1 MKKEDSNE
9 DNVKR
14 LNDIK
19 ERIASLTEQETALKA
34 KWKEEKSSLDHIKE
48 LKKSKNK
55 LVAYKINIMQ
65 EGNLQEAS
73 KLNMVKIPKINKR
86 KLLNLKQKNRM
97 MLYFKKK

>member
-1 MKKEDSNE
+1 MEIDSLPEELDGITREKNRLEMERISIEKEDSNE

-48 LKKSKNK
+48 LKNQ
-55 LVAYKINIMQ
+55 KIN
-65 EGNLQEAS
+65 L
-73 KLNMVKIPKINKR
+73 
-86 KLLNLKQKNRM
+86 
-97 MLYFKKK
+97 

>member
-1 MKKEDSNE
+1 MVLHVKSDRLEMERISIEKEDSNE

-48 LKKSKNK
+48 LKNQNK
-55 LVAYKINIMQ
+55 TCSFTKINIY
-65 EGNLQEAS
+65 
-73 KLNMVKIPKINKR
+73 
-86 KLLNLKQKNRM
+86 KQV
-97 MLYFKKK
+97 L